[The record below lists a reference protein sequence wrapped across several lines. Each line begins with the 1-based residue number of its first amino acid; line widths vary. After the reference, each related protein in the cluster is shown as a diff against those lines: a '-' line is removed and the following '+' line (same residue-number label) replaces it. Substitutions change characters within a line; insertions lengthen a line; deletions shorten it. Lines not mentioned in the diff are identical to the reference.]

1 MAKANLTVDAALLSA
16 FASADATSTDYFALR
31 VDGTTITA
39 ASSGSLGGG
48 APDALWSVLSS
59 QASELLAAAAA
70 APPPGTKAP
79 LIAPRPEPR
88 IWVVRAPGV
97 AGAWL
102 LVGFTPESVHPR
114 QKMLYAS
121 ARDDVR
127 RAVGPERF
135 VVGDYFT
142 TAPDELSARAFADFR
157 RRDATEAM
165 SAREIAVRA
174 VEREVAAERAT
185 AGPMRMAIAPAAFTA
200 DAELSAAAARIAAR
214 DADVGGWLE
223 IRVGADAAASALASP
238 TAAGAAG
245 AAASSLSLV
254 ASGVERSAGAMAA
267 RIAAPDATEPRFYL
281 HRPETA
287 AAAAEAAAEGDAAQ
301 SPPLLLIYHCPE
313 GAKPKA
319 RMAYSTA
326 KNSLIKAL
334 GDGGH
339 APTKTVRILS

>member
-16 FASADATSTDYFALR
+16 FASADSTNTDYFALR

-39 ASSGSLGGG
+39 ASSGTLGD
-48 APDALWSVLSS
+48 APDKIWSVLSS
-59 QASELLAAAAA
+59 QASELLAAATAP
-70 APPPGTKAP
+70 PPPGTKAP
-79 LIAPRPEPR
+79 LIAPRPDPR

-127 RAVGPERF
+127 RAIGPERF
-135 VVGDYFT
+135 VVGDYFAT
-142 TAPDELSARAFADFR
+142 TTEELSASAFAEFR

-200 DAELSAAAARIAAR
+200 DAELTAAAARIAG
-214 DADVGGWLE
+214 DAEAGGWLE
-223 IRVGADAAASALASP
+223 IRVGDAPTAMASP
-238 TAAGAAG
+238 VAAGGAGAA
-245 AAASSLSLV
+245 SSALTLV
-254 ASGVERSAGAMAA
+254 ASGSERNASVMAA
-267 RIAAPDATEPRFYL
+267 RIAAPEATEPRFYL
-281 HRPETA
+281 HRPETSA
-287 AAAAEAAAEGDAAQ
+287 VAVEVAAAEGG
-301 SPPLLLIYHCPE
+301 E
-313 GAKPKA
+313 GGGGRLRRPSSSFTTALKA
-319 RMAYSTA
+319 RNRRRAWRTRRQRTRS
-326 KNSLIKAL
+326 
-334 GDGGH
+334 
-339 APTKTVRILS
+339 